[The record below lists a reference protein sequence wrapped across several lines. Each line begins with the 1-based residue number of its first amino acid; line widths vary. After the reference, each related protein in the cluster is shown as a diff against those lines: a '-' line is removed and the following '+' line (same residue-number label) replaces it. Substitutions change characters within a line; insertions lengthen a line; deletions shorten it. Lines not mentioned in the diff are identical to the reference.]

1 MRRKISSAASG
12 VCAWLEWAGAGALA
26 FLVALTV
33 VDVAGRYA
41 LSAPAPGATEMT
53 EFGVAALVFAALP
66 AVTWRGGHVAV
77 DLLDRF
83 IPAAKRRLRAAFVAA
98 LFCPCLWA
106 PAWRI
111 AELAQRSAERGE
123 VSEYLSFP
131 LSAAYSFI
139 AAMCVVAGG
148 LSLLRAAMIFSA
160 SESEWESAGGEGGGG
175 GEDKHD

>member
-1 MRRKISSAASG
+1 MRRKISLAASG
-12 VCAWLEWAGAGALA
+12 VCAWLEWGGAGALA

-33 VDVAGRYA
+33 VDVVGRYA

-53 EFGVAALVFAALP
+53 EFGLAALVFAALP

-83 IPAAKRRLRAAFVAA
+83 VPPAKRRLRAAFVAT

-111 AELAQRSAERGE
+111 VELAQRSAARGE
-123 VSEYLSFP
+123 VSQYLSFP
-131 LSAAYSFI
+131 LSTAYFFI
-139 AAMCVVAGG
+139 AAMCAVAGG
-148 LSLLRAAMIFSA
+148 ISLLRAAVILSTP
-160 SESEWESAGGEGGGG
+160 ESEWEGEG
-175 GEDKHD
+175 ESEHD